1 MGAGSGS
8 SLMLRVWGSDCRG
21 GGEVLWACSLWHLP
35 GRGAPVHLSPAP
47 PGTSGDAEHA
57 PRWEGPGCAGR
68 APGRKPAGATLK
80 ERQSPPDGPPPQEAG
95 PPGIPPPRPSP
106 AHDHRRPHPAP
117 GAQDTGRG
125 RPEAPSNKTSSPR
138 HSFQGRP
145 GHTRQPSF
153 YKVDVLG
160 ISPSPTT
167 ASSTASF
174 ADAIVAE
181 LSG

>member
-117 GAQDTGRG
+117 GAQD
-125 RPEAPSNKTSSPR
+125 EADQKHR
-138 HSFQGRP
+138 A
-145 GHTRQPSF
+145 TRQAAQDTAFKAVQDTP
-153 YKVDVLG
+153 G
-160 ISPSPTT
+160 SPSPTT
-167 ASSTASF
+167 ASSQPPSRTRLSQNYP
-174 ADAIVAE
+174 ADAASLVE
-181 LSG
+181 SRR